1 MNKNINEIIERD
13 WGEDE
18 MDAVALAGGGF
29 VETALPSG
37 GRAGSMTQ
45 PTETTVDHLLAV
57 VWNSVVAVLILGLVV
72 ALCLAFCKCRELK
85 ATERA
90 RAAAACPSGTAQRVV
105 DEVNREPFVRVCN
118 RLADAVFCA
127 RNSLAGKGER
137 DEH

>member
-1 MNKNINEIIERD
+1 MDNINDIIERD
-13 WGEDE
+13 WNDAE
-18 MDAVALAGGGF
+18 MDAVARADE
-29 VETALPSG
+29 ETE
-37 GRAGSMTQ
+37 RRI
-45 PTETTVDHLLAV
+45 DDLLNV

-118 RLADAVFCA
+118 AVADVV
-127 RNSLAGKGER
+127 LGK
-137 DEH
+137 

>member
-1 MNKNINEIIERD
+1 MDKNINEIIERD
-13 WGEDE
+13 WNDAE

-57 VWNSVVAVLILGLVV
+57 VWKSVVAVLILVLVV

-90 RAAAACPSGTAQRVV
+90 RTAAACRRGAARRVG
-105 DEVNREPFVRVCN
+105 DGVNREAFVRGCDAA
-118 RLADAVFCA
+118 ADVVVG
-127 RNSLAGKGER
+127 R
-137 DEH
+137 